1 VGRRRKDEVEADE
14 TAELPV
20 VRSVEPIVV
29 GEDARI
35 TMDKDGIAILIECK
49 PNDRMKVAQDVF
61 AYLEGLSDDGTV
73 IIKNGACGNRLSI
86 DDIDLFPSKARK
98 CACGN
103 PGHAFVRYKY
113 I

>member
-1 VGRRRKDEVEADE
+1 MGRRKKEDIAADE
-14 TAELPV
+14 TAEIPAV
-20 VRSVEPIVV
+20 KAVEPIIV
-29 GEDARI
+29 GEDAR
-35 TMDKDGIAILIECK
+35 MSFDVDGVAILIECK
-49 PNDRMKVAQDVF
+49 PNDRLKVAQDVF
-61 AYLEGLSDDGTV
+61 AYLEGMSEDGNV

-103 PGHAFVRYKY
+103 QKHAFVRYKY